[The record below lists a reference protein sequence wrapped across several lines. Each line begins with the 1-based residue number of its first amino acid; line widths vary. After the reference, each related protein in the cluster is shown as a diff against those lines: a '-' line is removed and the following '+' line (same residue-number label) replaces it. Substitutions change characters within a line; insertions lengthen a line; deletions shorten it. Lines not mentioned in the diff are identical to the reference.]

1 MIGLISLLKEI
12 EGTPKAIFMAGPAG
26 SGKSYISS
34 KLVPSDFTTINV
46 DDTYEELL
54 KSSGIGMKLA
64 QMSPDELKKAG
75 ELMGQARK
83 TTDTKYQDALKNA
96 KNLVIDSVGGSSKT
110 LLKKKQQLEDLGYT
124 TFMIMTYVSP
134 ITSLERNMKRDRS
147 LLPSIVLR
155 SWRDVNK
162 NIDTYKQA
170 FGGDFTL
177 VNLDPDDAN
186 KNFDEEFIYQTFIK
200 PLGQVGKEK
209 SPEEIAKSKAE
220 TEQIYSETKED
231 MVQEATVFDEIKM
244 DETKGVYKNR
254 SEANR
259 MANESLMEYE
269 KQLKEME
276 DAMNEYRDA
285 KKAIEEKRK
294 AAAEKVKSLK

>member
-34 KLVPSDFTTINV
+34 KLVPSNFTTINV

-54 KSSGIGMKLA
+54 KSSGIGMKLT
-64 QMSPDELKKAG
+64 QMSPDDLKKTG

-83 TTDTKYQDALKNA
+83 ETDAKLQDAIKDA

-110 LLKKKQQLEDLGYT
+110 LLKKKQQLEDLGYQ

-147 LLPSIVLR
+147 LLPSIVLH

-162 NIDTYKQA
+162 NIDTYRQA
-170 FGGDFTL
+170 FRGDFTL

-186 KNFDEEFIYQTFIK
+186 KNFDEEYIYQTFIK
-200 PLGQVGKEK
+200 PLGQIGKEK
-209 SPEEIAKSKAE
+209 SPEEIAKSKAK
-220 TEQIYSETKED
+220 TQQIYSDIKQTLNTQPE
-231 MVQEATVFDEIKM
+231 FDELEQAQQKITNFINK
-244 DETKGVYKNR
+244 
-254 SEANR
+254 
-259 MANESLMEYE
+259 
-269 KQLKEME
+269 
-276 DAMNEYRDA
+276 
-285 KKAIEEKRK
+285 
-294 AAAEKVKSLK
+294 

>member
-83 TTDTKYQDALKNA
+83 TTDVKYQGALKDA
-96 KNLVIDSVGGSSKT
+96 KNLIIDSVGGSPKT
-110 LLKKKQQLEDLGYT
+110 LLKKKQQLEDLGYST
-124 TFMIMTYVSP
+124 LMIMTYVSP
-134 ITSLERNMKRDRS
+134 ITSLERNKQRDRS
-147 LLPSIVLR
+147 LLPSIVIR
-155 SWRDVNK
+155 SWRDVNT
-162 NIDTYKQA
+162 NIDTYRQA
-170 FGGDFTL
+170 FGDNFTL
-177 VNLDPDDAN
+177 VNLDPEDAN
-186 KNFDEEFIYQTFIK
+186 KDFDEEFIYKTYIE

-209 SPEEIAKSKAE
+209 SPEEKAKSKAE
-220 TEQIYSETKED
+220 SEKIYSDIKQTLKSQPKFDTVEQAKTKI
-231 MVQEATVFDEIKM
+231 TNFINK
-244 DETKGVYKNR
+244 
-254 SEANR
+254 
-259 MANESLMEYE
+259 
-269 KQLKEME
+269 
-276 DAMNEYRDA
+276 
-285 KKAIEEKRK
+285 
-294 AAAEKVKSLK
+294 

>member
-46 DDTYEELL
+46 DDTYEALL
-54 KSSGIGMKLA
+54 KASGIGMKLA

-83 TTDTKYQDALKNA
+83 TTDTKYQEALKDA
-96 KNLVIDSVGGSSKT
+96 KNLLIDSVGGSSKT
-110 LLKKKQQLEDLGYT
+110 LLKKKQELENLGYET
-124 TFMIMTYVSP
+124 MMIMTYVSP
-134 ITSLERNMKRDRS
+134 ITSLERNKKRDRS
-147 LLPSIVLR
+147 LLPSIVIR

-170 FGGDFTL
+170 FGDNFTL
-177 VNLDPDDAN
+177 LNLDPEDAN
-186 KNFDEEFIYQTFIK
+186 KDFDQEYIYKTFIE

-209 SPEEIAKSKAE
+209 SPEEIEKSKKE
-220 TEQIYSETKED
+220 TQQIYSDIKSALQNQPEFDDEEQSKTKISN
-231 MVQEATVFDEIKM
+231 FINK
-244 DETKGVYKNR
+244 
-254 SEANR
+254 
-259 MANESLMEYE
+259 
-269 KQLKEME
+269 
-276 DAMNEYRDA
+276 
-285 KKAIEEKRK
+285 
-294 AAAEKVKSLK
+294 

>member
-12 EGTPKAIFMAGPAG
+12 QGKPKAIFMAGPAG

-34 KLVPSDFTTINV
+34 KLVPSNFITINV
-46 DDTYEELL
+46 DDTFEELL

-83 TTDTKYQDALKNA
+83 TTDTKYKDTLKDA
-96 KNLVIDSVGGSSKT
+96 KNILIDSVGGSSKT
-110 LLKKKQQLEDLGYT
+110 LLKKKQELEDLGYET
-124 TFMIMTYVSP
+124 MMIMTYVSP

-147 LLPSIVLR
+147 LLPSIVIR

-170 FGGDFTL
+170 FGDNFTL
-177 VNLDPDDAN
+177 VNLDPEDA
-186 KNFDEEFIYQTFIK
+186 KKDFDEEYIYQTFIK

-209 SPEEIAKSKAE
+209 SPEEIEKSKKE
-220 TEQIYSETKED
+220 TQQIYSDIKSTLQSQPDFDTEEQAKTKITNFI
-231 MVQEATVFDEIKM
+231 Q
-244 DETKGVYKNR
+244 
-254 SEANR
+254 S
-259 MANESLMEYE
+259 
-269 KQLKEME
+269 
-276 DAMNEYRDA
+276 
-285 KKAIEEKRK
+285 
-294 AAAEKVKSLK
+294 

>member
-64 QMSPDELKKAG
+64 QMSPDELKTAG
-75 ELMGQARK
+75 ELMGKARK
-83 TTDTKYQDALKNA
+83 ATDTKYQDALKNA
-96 KNLVIDSVGGSSKT
+96 KNLIIDSVGGSPKT

-162 NIDTYKQA
+162 NIDTYK
-170 FGGDFTL
+170 
-177 VNLDPDDAN
+177 
-186 KNFDEEFIYQTFIK
+186 
-200 PLGQVGKEK
+200 
-209 SPEEIAKSKAE
+209 
-220 TEQIYSETKED
+220 
-231 MVQEATVFDEIKM
+231 
-244 DETKGVYKNR
+244 
-254 SEANR
+254 
-259 MANESLMEYE
+259 
-269 KQLKEME
+269 
-276 DAMNEYRDA
+276 
-285 KKAIEEKRK
+285 
-294 AAAEKVKSLK
+294 

>member
-12 EGTPKAIFMAGPAG
+12 QGKPKAIFMAGPAG

-46 DDTYEELL
+46 DDTYEALL
-54 KSSGIGMKLA
+54 KASGIGMKLA

-83 TTDTKYQDALKNA
+83 ATDTKYQDALKDA
-96 KNLVIDSVGGSSKT
+96 KNLLIDSVGGSSKT
-110 LLKKKQQLEDLGYT
+110 LLKKKQELENLGYET
-124 TFMIMTYVSP
+124 MMIMTYVSP

-147 LLPSIVLR
+147 LLPSIVIR

-170 FGGDFTL
+170 FGDNFTL
-177 VNLDPDDAN
+177 LNLDPEDA
-186 KNFDEEFIYQTFIK
+186 KKDFDEEYIYKTFIE

-209 SPEEIAKSKAE
+209 SPEELAKSEKE
-220 TEQIYSETKED
+220 KQQIYSDIKSALQNQPEFDDEEQSKTKISN
-231 MVQEATVFDEIKM
+231 FINK
-244 DETKGVYKNR
+244 
-254 SEANR
+254 
-259 MANESLMEYE
+259 
-269 KQLKEME
+269 
-276 DAMNEYRDA
+276 
-285 KKAIEEKRK
+285 
-294 AAAEKVKSLK
+294 